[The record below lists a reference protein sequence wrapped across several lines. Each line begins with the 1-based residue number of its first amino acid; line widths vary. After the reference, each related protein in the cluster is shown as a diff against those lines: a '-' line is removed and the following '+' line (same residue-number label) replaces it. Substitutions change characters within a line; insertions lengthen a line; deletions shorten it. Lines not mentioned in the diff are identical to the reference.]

1 MDDLSLAETTLALNY
16 AIVGL
21 AYHALR
27 LFGKNS
33 PALVAILF
41 FSQGC
46 HVELVLSANLTVVDK
61 QLVDTLPFLTSAMAM
76 GRNAPRAH
84 SSQQNYAIVAR
95 RSFHTFPAIQS
106 SLTVVK
112 FAAASSS
119 AATPAERPVIARKTA
134 KQRNRALPPAKSLAE
149 RLNSLARTCAL
160 LLVMETHHA
169 MKTDP
174 AERKRLC
181 SVLVEESR
189 TRSSASPASQIP
201 SPINRSSA
209 TMSARV

>member
-1 MDDLSLAETTLALNY
+1 MNISVKRSVDELSPAETTLALNY

-41 FSQGC
+41 FHQGW
-46 HVELVLSANLTVVDK
+46 HVELVLSANLTVVDQ

-95 RSFHTFPAIQS
+95 R
-106 SLTVVK
+106 
-112 FAAASSS
+112 
-119 AATPAERPVIARKTA
+119 
-134 KQRNRALPPAKSLAE
+134 
-149 RLNSLARTCAL
+149 
-160 LLVMETHHA
+160 
-169 MKTDP
+169 
-174 AERKRLC
+174 
-181 SVLVEESR
+181 
-189 TRSSASPASQIP
+189 
-201 SPINRSSA
+201 
-209 TMSARV
+209 